1 MLRLTV
7 LLLALVA
14 VHPAQAQDRC
24 VVEEQSAEQL
34 QTLMSEGTC
43 SARQLVQAYLDRIA
57 AVDDSGPTL
66 QAVLALNPDALAQAD
81 ALDAERAAG
90 NVRGPLH
97 GIPVLLKDNVET
109 SDRMP
114 TTAGSLAL
122 EDNFAD
128 TDAPLVSGLREA
140 GAIILGKANLSEWA
154 NFRSTGSSSGW
165 STLGGQT
172 RNPYVLDRSPCG
184 SSSGTGSAIAASLG
198 AIGVGTETDGS
209 ITCPSSMNGLVGVKP
224 TVGLVSR
231 SGVVPLSHSQDT
243 AGPMARTVRDAAL
256 LLTALAGSDR
266 ADTSTVQADLYRTD
280 YAAALDADALRGARI
295 GVLRDVFGFHPD
307 AQRLAEQAVDDL
319 RAAGAVVVDSLDLP
333 YRGQYGG
340 AEYETLLYDFKHD
353 LNAYLASRP
362 RASARS
368 LADVIALNESNRDR
382 AMPFFG
388 QEILEMAQT
397 RGPLTDSIYVASR
410 MQSRSQARAGLDS
423 LMRMHDLDALVAP
436 TNGPAWPIDLVSGD
450 TFTGSSSQAAAVSG
464 YPHVTVPMGLAHD
477 LPMGFSFVGAPWSE
491 ARLLSLAY
499 AYEQA
504 TRRRQPP
511 RYLPTITD
519 QR

>member
-1 MLRLTV
+1 MLRLA
-7 LLLALVA
+7 LLLIALVA
-14 VHPAQAQDRC
+14 LRPAHAQDRC
-24 VVEEQSAEQL
+24 GVEEQSATQL
-34 QTLMSEGTC
+34 QALMEGGTC

-57 AVDDSGPTL
+57 DLDDDL
-66 QAVLALNPDALAQAD
+66 QAVLALNPDALVHAD
-81 ALDAERAAG
+81 QLDAERAAG
-90 NVRGPLH
+90 QVRGPLH
-97 GIPVLLKDNVET
+97 GIPVLLKDNIET
-109 SDRMP
+109 ADRMP

-122 EDNFAD
+122 EVNFAEA
-128 TDAPLVSGLREA
+128 DAPLVARLREA
-140 GAIILGKANLSEWA
+140 GAVILGKTNLSEWA
-154 NFRSTGSSSGW
+154 NFRSTNSSSGW

-243 AGPMARTVRDAAL
+243 AGPMARTVRDAAQ
-256 LLTALAGSDR
+256 LLTAMAGSDA
-266 ADTSTVQADLYRTD
+266 ADTSTVRADSYATD
-280 YAAALDADALRGARI
+280 YAAGLDADALRGARI
-295 GVLRDVFGFHPD
+295 GVLRDVFDFHPD
-307 AQRLAEQAVDDL
+307 AQRLAEQAVRDL
-319 RAAGAVVVDSLDLP
+319 RAAGAIIVDSLALP

-368 LADVIALNESNRDR
+368 LAEVISLNERER
-382 AMPFFG
+382 AHAMPFFE
-388 QEILEMAQT
+388 QEILERAQA
-397 RGPLTDSIYVASR
+397 RGPLTDSVYVASR
-410 MQSRSQARAGLDS
+410 RQSRSQARGGLDS
-423 LMRMHDLDALVAP
+423 LMRMHELDALVAP

-450 TFTGSSSQAAAVSG
+450 NFSGSSSQAAAVSG
-464 YPHVTVPMGLAHD
+464 YPHVTVPMGLAHG
-477 LPMGFSFVGAPWSE
+477 LPMGFSFVGGPWSE
-491 ARLLSLAY
+491 ARLLALAY

-504 TRRRQPP
+504 TQRREPP
-511 RYLPTITD
+511 SYLPTITD